1 MASRYTGIVIKK
13 QLANGQ
19 QPMIFDRDC
28 LEEADAS
35 KLFIHSIFLRN
46 FDCRGKFAKG
56 AQNDEGF
63 AGSLGRHYLLMWGT
77 HVSSFMTVKLC
88 RQGSKQPR
96 DFVGFDINYTGKQW
110 AYMGIIPCGYII
122 KKSL

>member
-35 KLFIHSIFLRN
+35 KLFIHSIFLKN
-46 FDCRGKFAKG
+46 FDYRGKFAKG

-63 AGSLGRHYLLMWGT
+63 AGFLGRHYLLMWGT
-77 HVSSFMTVKLC
+77 HVSSFITVKLC
-88 RQGSKQPR
+88 IQRSKPPR
-96 DFVGFDINYTGKQW
+96 EAVGFDINDTRKKW
-110 AYMGIIPCGYII
+110 TYM
-122 KKSL
+122 